1 MKIAALAGGVGGA
14 KLVEGLSK
22 VLKPK
27 ELTVIVNT
35 GDDFIHLGLKIC
47 PDLDTV
53 CYTLA
58 GYANPATG
66 WGRSQETW
74 MALETLGILGGP
86 TWFRIGDQDLGL
98 HLERTRRMNEGC
110 SLSQITGQFCAAF
123 GVKVKVLPMS
133 NDDVQTIVYT
143 KEGELQFQEYF
154 VRQACRPQITGF
166 RFEGIENAAPAP
178 GVIRAIQS
186 ADLIVFCPSNPWV
199 SLDPILSVSG
209 IKRALLDKAEIV
221 GVSPIIGGTTLK
233 GPAAKMY
240 TELGISPSALAVA
253 NHYKDL
259 LTHFIFDRI
268 DASLDASIQNL
279 GLKTKVT
286 NTIMK
291 TLEEKIHLAKEVLE
305 FGGC

>member
-1 MKIAALAGGVGGA
+1 MKIVALAGGVGGA
-14 KLVEGLSK
+14 KLVEGLSW

-74 MALETLGILGGP
+74 MALETMGILGGP

-98 HLERTRRMNEGC
+98 HLERTRRMKEGF
-110 SLSQITGQFCAAF
+110 SLSEITQQFCAAF
-123 GVKVKVLPMS
+123 GVEVKVLPMS
-133 NDDVQTIVYT
+133 DDDVQTIVFT
-143 KEGELQFQEYF
+143 KQGELQFQEYF
-154 VRQACRPQITGF
+154 VHQACRPQITGF
-166 RFEGIENAAPAP
+166 RFDGIENAASAP

-209 IKRALLDKAEIV
+209 IKRALLDKAIIV
-221 GVSPIIGGTTLK
+221 GISPIIGGTTLK

-253 NHYKDL
+253 NHYQDL

-291 TLEEKIHLAKEVLE
+291 TQTEKIRLAKEVLE

>member
-1 MKIAALAGGVGGA
+1 MKTVALAGGVGGA

-22 VLKPK
+22 VLRSKD
-27 ELTVIVNT
+27 LTVIVNT
-35 GDDFIHLGLKIC
+35 GDDFVHLGLKIC

-98 HLERTRRMNEGC
+98 HLERTRRIKDGF
-110 SLSQITGQFCAAF
+110 SLSQITGEFCAAF

-133 NDDVQTIVYT
+133 DDDVRTIVIT

-166 RFEGIENAAPAP
+166 RFEGIAAAVPAP
-178 GVIRAIQS
+178 GVIKAIQS
-186 ADLIVFCPSNPWV
+186 ADLVVFCPSNPWV

-209 IKRALLDKAEIV
+209 IKTALLDKVKTI

-253 NHYKDL
+253 NHYQDI
-259 LTHFIFDRI
+259 LTHFIIDRV

-279 GLKTKVT
+279 GVKTTIT

-291 TLEEKIHLAKEVLE
+291 TQKEKIRLAKEVLE
-305 FGGC
+305 FGGY

>member
-1 MKIAALAGGVGGA
+1 MKTVALAGGVGGA
-14 KLVEGLSK
+14 KLIEGLSK

-27 ELTVIVNT
+27 DLTVVVNT

-58 GYANPATG
+58 GYANPVTG

-98 HLERTRRMNEGC
+98 HLERTRRINEGF
-110 SLSQITGQFCAAF
+110 SLSKITGQFCAAF
-123 GVKVKVLPMS
+123 GVEVKVLPMS
-133 NDDVQTIVYT
+133 DDDVQTTVIT
-143 KEGELQFQEYF
+143 KEGELPFQEYF
-154 VRQACRPQITGF
+154 VHQACRPLITGF
-166 RFEGIENAAPAP
+166 RFDGIDNAAPAS
-178 GVIRAIQS
+178 GVLKAIQS
-186 ADLIVFCPSNPWV
+186 ADQIVFCPSNPWV
-199 SLDPILSVSG
+199 SLDPILAVSG
-209 IKRALLDKAEIV
+209 IKRALLDKKKVV

-259 LTHFIFDRI
+259 LTHFVFDRI

-291 TLEEKIHLAKEVLE
+291 TQDEKYRLAKEVLE
-305 FGGC
+305 FGGR

>member
-98 HLERTRRMNEGC
+98 HLERTRLMNEGC

-123 GVKVKVLPMS
+123 GVNVKVLPMS
-133 NDDVQTIVYT
+133 DDDVQTMVFT
-143 KEGELQFQEYF
+143 KECELQFQEYF

-178 GVIRAIQS
+178 GVIRAIQT

-209 IKRALLDKAEIV
+209 IKRVLLDKAIIV

-259 LTHFIFDRI
+259 LSHFVFDRI

-279 GLKTKVT
+279 GLKTKAT

-291 TLEEKIHLAKEVLE
+291 TLEEKIRLAKEVLE